1 MMQEIFK
8 SDRYFTVFDI
18 VISHGQL
25 LLRSQKND
33 ESEKNIDIVF
43 FDTTYI
49 QMFSRLKGIR
59 ISKVKNE
66 SNYVS
71 YSTVQKYLEY
81 DNTHLFELESNN
93 EKYYI
98 AASFVRVFE
107 NQLEF
112 NESSLYIE
120 EGRKVEIAT
129 SVDW

>member
-1 MMQEIFK
+1 MRQEIFK
-8 SDRYFTVFDI
+8 SDRYFTLFDT

-33 ESEKNIDIVF
+33 ENEKNIDIIF

-49 QMFSRLKGIR
+49 QMFSRLKSICV
-59 ISKVKNE
+59 SKIENA
-66 SNYVS
+66 SDYVN

-81 DNTHLFELESNN
+81 DNNYLFELESNN

-98 AASFVRVFE
+98 AASFVRIFE

-112 NESSLYIE
+112 NESSLHIE
-120 EGRKVEIAT
+120 DGRKVEIAT
-129 SVDW
+129 SLVI